1 MNENSIDE
9 GQLLDRIFE
18 TSPTAIVV
26 LTPDGRIT
34 RCNQRAEQLLKLD
47 ESTIEGKTYGEPEW
61 TFTDSDGEP
70 LSESEH
76 PFVEVQETRAP
87 IFNREYRMER
97 PHASTIDV
105 SISGAPLMDA
115 DGVVKR
121 LIFSFEDVTNRRE
134 REREITQKNEQLEVL
149 NRVVR
154 HDIRNDMSV
163 IMGWLE
169 TVEDEIESQEGREA
183 FERVMTASQ
192 HVIELTK
199 TTRDLVEVVTGD
211 GTLTPEPIP
220 LAPSLRNAIGVA
232 RESYP
237 EAEIRVEGTI
247 PDVDVMGTD
256 LLGSVFQNLLNNGV
270 QHNDAEEPTV
280 TVSAT
285 TRDGRVRIAFAD
297 NGPGVP
303 ADMRESIF
311 GKGEKGPASKGSG
324 IGLYLVATIVDQI
337 GGSVD
342 ITDNEPRGA
351 VFAVELE
358 TA

>member
-1 MNENSIDE
+1 
-9 GQLLDRIFE
+9 
-18 TSPTAIVV
+18 
-26 LTPDGRIT
+26 
-34 RCNQRAEQLLKLD
+34 
-47 ESTIEGKTYGEPEW
+47 
-61 TFTDSDGEP
+61 
-70 LSESEH
+70 
-76 PFVEVQETRAP
+76 
-87 IFNREYRMER
+87 MER